1 MVRDEDLKSS
11 VDYSEGQKRA
21 AHRVL
26 VELVNIFEEYEDEIR
41 VVGGWVPDLMFP
53 EEGHVGSVDVD
64 IMINHLTL
72 QDEGYQN
79 MSRILQKNG
88 YKEHTEKYF
97 SFVKTVMVDGISYD
111 VDVDILAGMYGGTQ
125 SKRRSQHVQG
135 IKALKATGGNF
146 AFEFPAQKISVEA
159 ERPDGAIDVAN
170 VSVVAVVPYLI
181 MKTAAIGRVQ
191 IVNHAQKQPKDAYD
205 IYFII
210 KHYVGGVRELAKKFE
225 PVRDK
230 NIVIEAKDKL
240 AGKFASENH
249 AGPKDVADFMDLEDE
264 ESIEMIKRDAYEQV
278 QALLNLI

>member
-1 MVRDEDLKSS
+1 MIRDEDLKSS

-26 VELVNIFEEYEDEIR
+26 VELVNIFQEYEDEIR

-64 IMINHLTL
+64 I
-72 QDEGYQN
+72 
-79 MSRILQKNG
+79 
-88 YKEHTEKYF
+88 
-97 SFVKTVMVDGISYD
+97 
-111 VDVDILAGMYGGTQ
+111 LAGMYGGTQ
-125 SKRRSQHVQG
+125 PKRRSQHVQG

-159 ERPDGAIDVAN
+159 ERPDGATDVAN
-170 VSVVAVVPYLI
+170 VSVVAVVPYII
-181 MKTAAIGRVQ
+181 MKTAAMGRGK
-191 IVNHAQKQPKDAYD
+191 AKDAYD

-210 KHYVGGVRELAKKFE
+210 KHYIGGVRELAKEFE

-230 NIVIEAKDKL
+230 NIVKEAKDKL

-264 ESIEMIKRDAYEQV
+264 ESIEMTKRDAYEQV
-278 QALLNLI
+278 QALLKLI

>member
-1 MVRDEDLKSS
+1 MIRDEDLKSS
-11 VDYSEGQKRA
+11 IDYSEGQKRA

-26 VELVNIFEEYEDEIR
+26 VELVNVFREYEDEIR
-41 VVGGWVPDLMFP
+41 VVGGWVPDFMLP

-88 YKEHTEKYF
+88 YKEHPEKYF
-97 SFVKTVMVDGISYD
+97 SFIKTVMVDGISYD

-146 AFEFPAQKISVEA
+146 AFEFPSQKISVEA

-181 MKTAAIGRVQ
+181 MKTAAMGRGK
-191 IVNHAQKQPKDAYD
+191 AKDAYD

-210 KHYVGGVRELAKKFE
+210 KHYIGGVRELAKEFE

-249 AGPKDVADFMDLEDE
+249 AGPKDVADFMDLEDD
-264 ESIEMIKRDAYEQV
+264 ESIEITKRDAYEQV

>member
-1 MVRDEDLKSS
+1 MIRDEDLKSS

-26 VELVNIFEEYEDEIR
+26 VELVNIFQEYEDEIR
-41 VVGGWVPDLMFP
+41 VIGGWVPDLMFP
-53 EEGHVGSVDVD
+53 QEGHVGSVDVD

-88 YKEHTEKYF
+88 YKEHPEKYF
-97 SFVKTVMVDGISYD
+97 SFVKTVMVEGISYD

-125 SKRRSQHVQG
+125 LKRRSQHVQG

-170 VSVVAVVPYLI
+170 VSVVAVVPYII
-181 MKTAAIGRVQ
+181 MKTT
-191 IVNHAQKQPKDAYD
+191 KY
-205 IYFII
+205 
-210 KHYVGGVRELAKKFE
+210 YVR
-225 PVRDK
+225 
-230 NIVIEAKDKL
+230 
-240 AGKFASENH
+240 
-249 AGPKDVADFMDLEDE
+249 
-264 ESIEMIKRDAYEQV
+264 
-278 QALLNLI
+278 